1 MYMFYF
7 YVLKSKKDNNLY
19 FGSTNNLRR
28 RLLDH
33 NSGKVNSTR
42 PRLPFELK
50 YYEAYSN
57 ENDARKREAS
67 IKKDGRALSVLRKR
81 ISQSLQ

>member
-1 MYMFYF
+1 MFYF
-7 YVLKSKKDNNLY
+7 YVLQSKKDNKLY
-19 FGSTNNLRR
+19 FGSTNDLRR
-28 RLLDH
+28 RLLEH
-33 NSGKVNSTR
+33 NSGKVFSTKSR
-42 PRLPFELK
+42 IPFEVK

-67 IKKDGRALSVLRKR
+67 IKKDGRALAILRKR